1 VKITLDTQEVDVTS
15 LGQLDPTHV
24 LFEADGPRLF
34 TSRDANART
43 LLVYL
48 CCEDTNGA
56 DYFVVPTFPD
66 TINALEQGYL
76 SLRDALGQSSGWLV
90 STTADGHPVRA
101 QVASLAVL
109 PKMAVPA
116 PNIPLCSVP
125 PHLALE

>member
-48 CCEDTNGA
+48 CCEDT
-56 DYFVVPTFPD
+56 
-66 TINALEQGYL
+66 INALEQGYL

-101 QVASLAVL
+101 RMRLNEVQPV
-109 PKMAVPA
+109 
-116 PNIPLCSVP
+116 
-125 PHLALE
+125 